1 MTAVTLH
8 PPATAIPSLR
18 ITPGERLALRAADR
32 LAAHIHR
39 RALRRDARL
48 LADLERERL
57 LAASR
62 LAAMRAMAQGVP
74 RL

>member
-8 PPATAIPSLR
+8 PTRVIPSLR
-18 ITPGERLALRAADR
+18 ITPSERFALRAAAA
-32 LAAHIHR
+32 LAAYIHR
-39 RALRRDARL
+39 RAMRRDARL

-57 LAASR
+57 LGESR
-62 LAAMRAMAQGVP
+62 LAAMRAMARDVP

>member
-8 PPATAIPSLR
+8 PPTTAIPSLR
-18 ITPGERLALRAADR
+18 ITTSERLALRAADAV
-32 LAAHIHR
+32 AAYVHR
-39 RALRRDARL
+39 RAMRRDARL

-62 LAAMRAMAQGVP
+62 LAAMRAMALDVP
-74 RL
+74 RR